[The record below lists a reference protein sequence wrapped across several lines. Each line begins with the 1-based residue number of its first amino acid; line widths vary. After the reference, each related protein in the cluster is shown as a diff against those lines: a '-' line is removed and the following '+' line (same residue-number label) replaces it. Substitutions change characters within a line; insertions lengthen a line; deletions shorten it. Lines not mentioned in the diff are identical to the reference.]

1 MVARETHGALLGW
14 ITLGVHLRR
23 GCHGSAPHLA
33 LGTEVLGGWVTEC
46 ATVCCGLRTLVPLSV
61 PPQRP
66 LAALRLPLSLF
77 FSSSWPPLAEGG
89 GPLHFSAGG
98 GSLVLLRKSRG
109 APP

>member
-46 ATVCCGLRTLVPLSV
+46 ATVCCGLRTLVPFSV
-61 PPQRP
+61 PRSVPSLPFLYPSQLSSL
-66 LAALRLPLSLF
+66 LASP
-77 FSSSWPPLAEGG
+77 G
-89 GPLHFSAGG
+89 
-98 GSLVLLRKSRG
+98 
-109 APP
+109 